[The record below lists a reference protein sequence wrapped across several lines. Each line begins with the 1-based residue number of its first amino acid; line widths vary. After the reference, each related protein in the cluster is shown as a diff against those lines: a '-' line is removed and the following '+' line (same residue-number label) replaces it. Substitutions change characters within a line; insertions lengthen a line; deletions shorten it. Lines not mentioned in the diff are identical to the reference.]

1 MPKRPRTKISGRRR
15 NNAKNYLRKRAHALN
30 LLVTNDNEREEER
43 KKKSS
48 FCSKLRNG
56 KCSLQ
61 GGSLMLG
68 GSPIQQTFNDRDTS
82 AGALDGATND
92 QAAAGEEA
100 LKIRDDTN
108 KEQTGGFA
116 KNFMPHPSMDGEQAG
131 VQQGVSNTF
140 QQQSA
145 DAEYD
150 NKVPK
155 ANKCLKEQA
164 GTSGGGRAGRKSLF
178 KKKRTKKRRKKRK
191 GRRTK
196 KRRRKRTKKR
206 KGGRRRRSTKKYFRF
221 SQKPPLIL

>member
-100 LKIRDDTN
+100 LKIRDDIATAAIEFDYDLIIEARPKLIQLQSVYGSN
-108 KEQTGGFA
+108 FGKEELVNAIKAQ
-116 KNFMPHPSMDGEQAG
+116 NEIESEW
-131 VQQGVSNTF
+131 NT
-140 QQQSA
+140 
-145 DAEYD
+145 
-150 NKVPK
+150 
-155 ANKCLKEQA
+155 
-164 GTSGGGRAGRKSLF
+164 
-178 KKKRTKKRRKKRK
+178 
-191 GRRTK
+191 
-196 KRRRKRTKKR
+196 
-206 KGGRRRRSTKKYFRF
+206 
-221 SQKPPLIL
+221 